1 MSEIDMKEDMLYENA
16 EIIEVGGEVRGA
28 SIRDESK
35 VDLDLKAEITEK
47 ITEN

>member
-1 MSEIDMKEDMLYENA
+1 MKEDMLYENA

-47 ITEN
+47 NTEN